1 MLEIENAHEGFFWPQ
16 EGPSEPNR
24 VRVSADVKIKLYFG
38 LGRSTLLRQVLETE
52 LQQSKRFLVGKNG
65 SGKSNLV
72 DVFAFL
78 SECMSLPLH
87 TVFENRGG
95 INAVRYRSGTKSRPG
110 NFAVRVEFDFPNE
123 NSISGWYAFE
133 IRASQDYTFSVL
145 REQCSVSSHAKY
157 HWFLRQSEDFQTN
170 VTGLQPALEGAAL
183 ALPIIGGAQEFAPVV
198 KGLGAMRVFSIQPAK
213 LQELQEPD
221 AGTNLKSDGSNLA
234 SVLQLLARE
243 DRKTLDRLCEVL
255 GTIVPNTTKVRTV
268 KHGKRLSLEFTQE
281 WKSDGKSK
289 SVKFEA
295 FSMSDGTLRALGI
308 LSSFF
313 QKSLPTLIA
322 IEEPESTIHPEALGS
337 ILDVIRSFARNT
349 QIVVT
354 TQSPELLDAKWIR
367 PEHLRIVTWKDGVT
381 RVCPLGKAS
390 VKALQEHLMGA
401 GEQLRSNGL
410 RADEVDVFAA
420 NDDQQFELFEEMPA

>member
-1 MLEIENAHEGFFWPQ
+1 M
-16 EGPSEPNR
+16 
-24 VRVSADVKIKLYFG
+24 
-38 LGRSTLLRQVLETE
+38 
-52 LQQSKRFLVGKNG
+52 
-65 SGKSNLV
+65 
-72 DVFAFL
+72 
-78 SECMSLPLH
+78 
-87 TVFENRGG
+87 
-95 INAVRYRSGTKSRPG
+95 
-110 NFAVRVEFDFPNE
+110 
-123 NSISGWYAFE
+123 
-133 IRASQDYTFSVL
+133 
-145 REQCSVSSHAKY
+145 
-157 HWFLRQSEDFQTN
+157 
-170 VTGLQPALEGAAL
+170 
-183 ALPIIGGAQEFAPVV
+183 
-198 KGLGAMRVFSIQPAK
+198 
-213 LQELQEPD
+213 
-221 AGTNLKSDGSNLA
+221 
-234 SVLQLLARE
+234 LQLLARE

-337 ILDVIRSFARNT
+337 
-349 QIVVT
+349 

>member
-1 MLEIENAHEGFFWPQ
+1 MNISRLVLRRFR
-16 EGPSEPNR
+16 S
-24 VRVSADVKIKLYFG
+24 VRSDVIG
-38 LGRSTLLRQVLETE
+38 LHNPL
-52 LQQSKRFLVGKNG
+52 FLVGKNG
-65 SGKSNLV
+65 SGKSNVV
-72 DVFAFL
+72 DAFAFL

-95 INAVRYRSGTKSRPG
+95 INAVRYRAGTKSRPG
-110 NFAVRVEFDFPNE
+110 NFAIRVEFSFPNG
-123 NSISGWYAFE
+123 SPVSGWYAFE
-133 IRASQDYTFSVL
+133 IKGLPDYTFSVV
-145 REQCSVSSHAKY
+145 REKCSLAVGGSHQ
-157 HWFLRQSEDFQTN
+157 WFDRTGEYFHTN
-170 VTGLQPALEGAAL
+170 VTGLLPALEAAAL

-198 KGLGAMRVFSIQPAK
+198 RGLGAMRVFSIQPAK
-213 LQELQEPD
+213 VQELQEPD

-234 SVLQLLARE
+234 SVLQLLGRE
-243 DRKTLDRLCEVL
+243 DKKKLERLCEVL
-255 GTIVPNTTKVRTV
+255 GTIVPETTKVRTV

-281 WKSDGKSK
+281 WKSNGEDK

-313 QKSLPTLIA
+313 QKSIPTLIA

-337 ILDVIRSFARNT
+337 ILDVIRSYARNT

-354 TQSPELLDAKWIR
+354 THSPELLDAKWIR
-367 PEHLRIVTWKDGVT
+367 PENLRIVTWKDGVT

-401 GEQLRSNGL
+401 GEQFRSNAL
-410 RADEVDVFAA
+410 RAEEVDVFAE
-420 NDDQQFELFEEMPA
+420 NEDGQLELFEELPA